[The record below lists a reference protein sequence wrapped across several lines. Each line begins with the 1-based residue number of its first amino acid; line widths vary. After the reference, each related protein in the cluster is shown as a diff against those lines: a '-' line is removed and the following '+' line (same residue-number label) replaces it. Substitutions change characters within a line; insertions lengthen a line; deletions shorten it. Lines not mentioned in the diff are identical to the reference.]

1 MKNYHHL
8 MQLFHNLSNLFN
20 TKKKLNMKKKA
31 FILVAGLSA
40 IMLFAFA
47 PKMTSNDPWP
57 VPDAYKNKV
66 NPLKGD
72 VASVAEGKTLYGTHC
87 KSCHGTKGKGDGP
100 KAAQLDTES
109 GDFTKATF
117 QSQTDGALFYKTFEG
132 RKDMPSFKKKI
143 PEANDIWSVVNYMRT
158 LK

>member
-1 MKNYHHL
+1 
-8 MQLFHNLSNLFN
+8 
-20 TKKKLNMKKKA
+20 MKKNISILFTVLFVTLLMA
-31 FILVAGLSA
+31 FV
-40 IMLFAFA
+40 
-47 PKMTSNDPWP
+47 PKTTNDPWP
-57 VPDAYKNKV
+57 VPDKYKNMA
-66 NPLKGD
+66 NPVKSDATSL
-72 VASVAEGKTLYGTHC
+72 ATGKELYTQHC

-109 GDFTKATF
+109 GDFTKAAF

-143 PEANDIWSVVNYMRT
+143 ADQNDIWAVVNYMRT